1 MIVLKMGN
9 SNFLTCLIY
18 RPRSKNCPFRLL
30 LFLLDITQIRS
41 LMMQRFVP
49 HIFFLFVFLLV
60 SRSGFTQDQQVTP
73 PPTLENKI
81 AWYDTTQWG
90 NEGHG
95 WNDTT
100 THFTRIP
107 ARAKG
112 KVPDSVFNLAQHS
125 AGLVVH
131 FKTNAH
137 KILVRHE
144 VGGNLT
150 MPHMTTVGSSGLDLY
165 AKNENGLWRWAGHS
179 RPTGKKYDYTMLET
193 TPTLK
198 EYMLYL
204 PLYNSTLSL
213 SIGVPEGSHFEA
225 VAPST
230 QKPVLYYGSSITHG
244 CSASRPGM
252 SVPAILGR
260 RFDRPVINFGFSGS
274 AKMEWELAELIG
286 EVDAAVF
293 IIDSLPNMS
302 PEMVKERSEIF
313 IRELRK
319 TRPETPIILVED
331 RTNGDAWLK
340 PGLLK
345 SHQEKRAFLRAAY
358 EKLVAEGMTGLSYV
372 EGEHLLGDDGEGT
385 VDGSHPTDLG
395 MVRMADIL
403 EPVLR
408 KALGGV
414 SDKK

>member
-1 MIVLKMGN
+1 
-9 SNFLTCLIY
+9 
-18 RPRSKNCPFRLL
+18 
-30 LFLLDITQIRS
+30 
-41 LMMQRFVP
+41 MQRFI
-49 HIFFLFVFLLV
+49 HQIFVLFIFLLV
-60 SRSGFTQDQQVTP
+60 SPFGFTQDQQVTP
-73 PPTLENKI
+73 SPTLEDKV

-90 NEGHG
+90 NEGRG
-95 WNDTT
+95 WTDTT

-112 KVPDSVFNLAQHS
+112 KVTDAVFSLAQNS
-125 AGLVVH
+125 AGLIVR
-131 FKTNAH
+131 FKTDAP

-165 AKNENGLWRWAGHS
+165 AKDENGLWRWAGHS
-179 RPTGKKYDYTMLET
+179 RPSGKKYDSTMLET

-198 EYMLYL
+198 EYQIYL
-204 PLYNSTLSL
+204 PLYNNTLSL
-213 SIGVPEGSHFEA
+213 SVGVPEGCHFEA
-225 VAPST
+225 VAPSS

-274 AKMEWELAELIG
+274 AKMERELAELIG

-293 IIDSLPNMS
+293 VIDSLPNMS
-302 PEMVKERSEIF
+302 PAMVKERSEIF

-319 TRPETPIILVED
+319 ARPETPIILIED
-331 RTNGDAWLK
+331 RTNSNAWLK
-340 PGLLK
+340 PELLK
-345 SHQEKRAFLRAAY
+345 SHREQRAFLRATY
-358 EKLVAEGMTGLSYV
+358 EKLLAEGMTGLSYI
-372 EGEHLLGDDGEGT
+372 EGELLLGNDNEGT

-408 KALGGV
+408 KVLDEV